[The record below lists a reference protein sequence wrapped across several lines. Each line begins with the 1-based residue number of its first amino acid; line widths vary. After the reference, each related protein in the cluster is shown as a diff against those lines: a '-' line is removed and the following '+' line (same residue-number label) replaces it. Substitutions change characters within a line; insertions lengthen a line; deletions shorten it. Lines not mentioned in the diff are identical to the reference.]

1 MLYYFGRFVFKIYI
15 IIVYRLKV
23 NGLENVPVRKPF
35 IICANHISWID
46 PITVGVAIPAHYKIN
61 YMAKIELFKNP
72 VVAFLLRHV
81 GAFPIKRD
89 EDDFAALK
97 KSFKV
102 LKEGKV
108 LGLFPE
114 GSRSKD
120 GQLKKAQLGAALIA
134 VRSGV
139 PILPVA
145 IKGPY
150 KLFKPLELFIGK
162 PFVLPPLV
170 FENREEKKQQLE
182 DLSSQIM
189 YNIGSL
195 LPQERSRA

>member
-1 MLYYFGRFVFKIYI
+1 MLYYFGRFVFKIYMSLF
-15 IIVYRLKV
+15 YRLKV
-23 NGLENVPVRKPF
+23 SGLKNLPQRKPF
-35 IICANHISWID
+35 IICSNHINWLD
-46 PITVGVAIPAHYKIN
+46 PVTIGTAIPARYKIN
-61 YMAKIELFKNP
+61 YMAKAELFKNP
-72 VVAFLLRHV
+72 LFGYLLRRV
-81 GAFPIKRD
+81 GAFPIKRY
-89 EDDFAALK
+89 EDDYAALK

-102 LKEGKV
+102 LKEGHV

-120 GQLKKAQLGAALIA
+120 GRLQKAHDGAALIA

-150 KLFKPLELFIGK
+150 RLFKPLYFSIGR

-170 FENREEKKQQLE
+170 FEKREDKRQQLE
-182 DLSSQIM
+182 DLSRQIM
-189 YNIGSL
+189 HQIGRL
-195 LPQERSRA
+195 LPQEGGPA